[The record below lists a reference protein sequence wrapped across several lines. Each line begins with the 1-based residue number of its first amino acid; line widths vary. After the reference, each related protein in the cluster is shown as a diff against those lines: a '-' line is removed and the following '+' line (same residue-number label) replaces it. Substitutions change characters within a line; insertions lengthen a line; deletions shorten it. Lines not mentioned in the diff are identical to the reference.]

1 VGVGADDGVEGHQ
14 SERGVHSRGSNECI
28 APRTDYLSVVGMDV
42 IAAPLKRS
50 PRTATFPM
58 AAVKLAEPRLPDM
71 GPNPGRSLK
80 KNALLP
86 FAGREML
93 VFPILA
99 PVLSRTTIET
109 DVDAE
114 LRLTTAT
121 PVLKAVS
128 SQIRVLVVAD
138 MPDSGTTAS

>member
-1 VGVGADDGVEGHQ
+1 A
-14 SERGVHSRGSNECI
+14 I
-28 APRTDYLSVVGMDV
+28 AP
-42 IAAPLKRS
+42 K
-50 PRTATFPM
+50 
-58 AAVKLAEPRLPDM
+58 
-71 GPNPGRSLK
+71 PGRSLK
-80 KNALLP
+80 KNAFLP

-93 VFPILA
+93 AFPILV

-109 DVDAE
+109 DVEAE

-138 MPDSGTTAS
+138 VPDIGTTASWSAIPGMLSRKTPYPTTPPGKDAET